1 MDGNGLLGF
10 LGFFLWILIWVF
22 LFLGI
27 SMWITKMVSKRT
39 WTVEY
44 NGNMIRVENTWV
56 RETLFVNAEIQDENI
71 GFIASRSKLW
81 GVLATGEEVKVSIGS
96 IFNMH
101 CNIFVAQRLIFKK

>member
-1 MDGNGLLGF
+1 MDGNGFLDF
-10 LGFFLWILIWVF
+10 LGFFAWLLFWVLLFFGIMLLIAKV
-22 LFLGI
+22 
-27 SMWITKMVSKRT
+27 TANRT

-44 NGNMIRVENTWV
+44 NGNIIRVENTWV

-71 GFIASRSKLW
+71 GFMSSRSKLW

-96 IFNMH
+96 IFKMH